1 MWSAVLRGSICNLV
15 LGALVLMLAIILF
28 PLRGKVFDE
37 LNPLVINTMVPIIR
51 HRDPLRM
58 RVQSPNIPTM
68 LQLGPQAASVAND
81 IDVVDFVHEHVL
93 PDYDKASSDAAKL
106 FFATL
111 QTRRLTPL
119 HASMMLMGCYGYV
132 FDDTH
137 HVPNTHTTLDV
148 LQNTAA
154 WTDYTTAFLL
164 QALETK
170 YGKATAH
177 DRSGCS
183 CMKDFANPATL
194 ILEHDDKITDKTLA
208 DKTQDTCTMQNTI
221 DYALDGKDVA
231 LTGKNVEDL
240 KKSVMFMPLPLNG
253 LAKRQ
258 RSDPLLALLTTTKA
272 GRTPTANIDVPD
284 RTFIVEYCKVVP
296 DCIDTWASTTA
307 SSTTVTNAAFFDEL
321 IRRFR
326 TIMPHNKLR
335 PPKLC
340 ATPEACA
347 PNLAHAR
354 ESELSHASYNAYVRK
369 YREAFYTCSRSGV
382 PQYTTLL
389 LGRMKSHDAYNMG
402 QNFLFLAALFAFTW
416 SYLIVQYIE
425 EQKKR
430 RVSDAMKPNKS
441 LMGQEMIEKQMTT
454 IETDLTRYRWSASA
468 GMVFMLFSW
477 TWTSISFGAG
487 VQWFSAN
494 RLTDDE
500 KAQLHH
506 QTDET
511 SAFFS
516 VFTGAVGVVSTV
528 CFIIT
533 YYKFFEIRTKLSK
546 YTKLS
551 TEQPENA
558 GAAGDAGYI
567 VPASAPF
574 SGIISHI
581 KPKESYEYWGSTYE
595 DNTRAKKD
603 IDSFNNSVTTHL
615 QGMAPYAQ
623 VGQDLTVIVGLTAL
637 AVGIVAQR
645 GVQDINVLSAVSV
658 LFLAIGLIAHLSN
671 MLRLMHVYLQYD
683 QHGQYN
689 DHVKR
694 AAHHRVYLAVLLVAM
709 LLVFVCLAGVDAATT
724 TSSHTSWHQFLFALL
739 ALAILCGSDLLEQL
753 LHRTHETDKDT
764 DATTERFWVHVSTKN
779 YYVAWLIVLAL
790 TILQLHRAMGICEA
804 TKGNPT
810 IARCLFALEQ

>member
-347 PNLAHAR
+347 PNLAHAQG
-354 ESELSHASYNAYVRK
+354 SELSHASYNAYVRK

-430 RVSDAMKPNKS
+430 RVSDLILRKS
-441 LMGQEMIEKQMTT
+441 TMPSLRVEEAERQLTT
-454 IETDLTRYRWSASA
+454 IENDLTRYRWSASA
-468 GMVFMLFSW
+468 GMFFMILSW
-477 TWTSISFGAG
+477 IWTSISFGEG
-487 VQWFSAN
+487 VQWFSTN

-516 VFTGAVGVVSTV
+516 VFTGAVGVVSSV
-528 CFIIT
+528 CFILT
-533 YYKFFEIRTKLSK
+533 YYKFFEIRTKLSTL
-546 YTKLS
+546 TKS
-551 TEQPENA
+551 SKEHPENA
-558 GAAGDAGYI
+558 AVSGDLGF
-567 VPASAPF
+567 VQKSAPF
-574 SGIISHI
+574 SGIIS
-581 KPKESYEYWGSTYE
+581 KFPKHQVDTVDGAQFYGGYEE
-595 DNTRAKKD
+595 RMKA
-603 IDSFNNSVTTHL
+603 FNNFITEKL
-615 QGMAPYAQ
+615 QSMAPYAQ

-753 LHRTHETDKDT
+753 LHQTHETDKDT

>member
-194 ILEHDDKITDKTLA
+194 ILEHDDKITDKTLG

-347 PNLAHAR
+347 PNLAHAQG
-354 ESELSHASYNAYVRK
+354 SELSHASYNAYVRK

-416 SYLIVQYIE
+416 SYLIVQHIE

-430 RVSDAMKPNKS
+430 RVSDLILRKS
-441 LMGQEMIEKQMTT
+441 TMPSLRVEEAERQLTT
-454 IETDLTRYRWSASA
+454 IENDLTRYRWSASA
-468 GMVFMLFSW
+468 GMFFMILSW
-477 TWTSISFGAG
+477 IWTSISFGEG
-487 VQWFSAN
+487 VQWFSTN

-516 VFTGAVGVVSTV
+516 VFTGAVGVVSSV
-528 CFIIT
+528 CFILT
-533 YYKFFEIRTKLSK
+533 YYKFFEIRTKLSTL
-546 YTKLS
+546 TKS
-551 TEQPENA
+551 SKEHPENA
-558 GAAGDAGYI
+558 AVSGDLGF
-567 VPASAPF
+567 VQKSAPF
-574 SGIISHI
+574 SGIIS
-581 KPKESYEYWGSTYE
+581 KFPKHQVDTVDGAQFYGGYEE
-595 DNTRAKKD
+595 RMKA
-603 IDSFNNSVTTHL
+603 FNNFITEKL
-615 QGMAPYAQ
+615 QSMAPYAQ

-753 LHRTHETDKDT
+753 LHQTHETDKDT

>member
-347 PNLAHAR
+347 PNLAHAQG
-354 ESELSHASYNAYVRK
+354 SELSHASYNAYVRK

-430 RVSDAMKPNKS
+430 RVSDLILRKS
-441 LMGQEMIEKQMTT
+441 TMPSLRVEEAERQLTT
-454 IETDLTRYRWSASA
+454 IENDLTRYRLSSSA

-477 TWTSISFGAG
+477 IWTSISFGEG
-487 VQWFSAN
+487 VQWFSTN

-516 VFTGAVGVVSTV
+516 VFTGAVGVVSSV
-528 CFIIT
+528 CFILT
-533 YYKFFEIRTKLSK
+533 YYKFFEIRTKLSTL
-546 YTKLS
+546 TKS
-551 TEQPENA
+551 SKEHPENA
-558 GAAGDAGYI
+558 AVSGDLGF
-567 VPASAPF
+567 VQKSAPF
-574 SGIISHI
+574 SGIIS
-581 KPKESYEYWGSTYE
+581 KFPKHQVDTVDGAQFYGGYEE
-595 DNTRAKKD
+595 RMKA
-603 IDSFNNSVTTHL
+603 FNNFITEKL
-615 QGMAPYAQ
+615 QSMAPYAQ